1 MAAIDKIYVKNN
13 EQYKLF
19 IDWVKAQPPLK
30 DKYGRDN
37 YLSDRL
43 YDFEDVDI
51 PDGHDCPVFKGEE
64 YEDAYIIRNC
74 PFDFIQNR
82 LKEMYGSSYDD
93 IKEGKMYASPSEKNN
108 DYEVGCHFKLLKKE
122 RWNWRPTPKKYDVEV
137 HLDKYEQMRYCNGN
151 DTWNFWGDYIHY
163 DKNDYSDCRFGSI
176 KAIMRRI
183 PKWKLPVGAI
193 VRVDNGRMNY
203 VFQVKK

>member
-19 IDWVKAQPPLK
+19 VDWVKAQPPLK
-30 DKYGRDN
+30 DKYGRDCN
-37 YLSDRL
+37 LSDRL
-43 YDFEDVDI
+43 YIYDYPLDAQHEYT
-51 PDGHDCPVFKGEE
+51 VFNGEE

-74 PFDFIQNR
+74 PFDFIQDR
-82 LKEMYGSSYDD
+82 LKVMYGSSYDD
-93 IKEGKMYASPSEKNN
+93 IKEGKIYASPSEKNN

-122 RWNWRPTPKKYDVEV
+122 RGWCLTSKKYKVEV
-137 HLDKYEQMRYCNGN
+137 HLNSYKAMRYCNGN

-163 DKNDYSDCRFGSI
+163 DKNDHSDCRFGSI

-193 VRVDNGRMNY
+193 VRVYGRMNY
-203 VFQVKK
+203 IFKIIK